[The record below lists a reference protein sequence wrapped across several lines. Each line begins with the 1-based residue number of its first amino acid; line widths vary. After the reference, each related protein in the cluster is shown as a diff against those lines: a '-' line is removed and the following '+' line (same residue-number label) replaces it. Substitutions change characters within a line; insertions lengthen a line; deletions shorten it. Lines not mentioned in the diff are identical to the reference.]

1 MEQEKKSPSNSTL
14 MGLRGKPSSQIKLG
28 SNVWTS
34 NSNSGYLALWGEKKS
49 MRAATEWTREGQQVA
64 VNLERKRV
72 IIHLEKGSKSVCHSP
87 GSTKLSQAPAGG
99 GENGGSTSV
108 ESADKAQPYTHGSDR
123 DWRTVPTRQA
133 ASPSCEVF
141 KK

>member
-1 MEQEKKSPSNSTL
+1 
-14 MGLRGKPSSQIKLG
+14 
-28 SNVWTS
+28 
-34 NSNSGYLALWGEKKS
+34 

-87 GSTKLSQAPAGG
+87 GSTKPSQAPAGG

-108 ESADKAQPYTHGSDR
+108 TSADKAQPYIHR
-123 DWRTVPTRQA
+123 YNHAEYELCMTRKRLEDCLSLTSQA
-133 ASPSCEVF
+133 ASPNSTINSADFEILKKSNF
-141 KK
+141 KQM